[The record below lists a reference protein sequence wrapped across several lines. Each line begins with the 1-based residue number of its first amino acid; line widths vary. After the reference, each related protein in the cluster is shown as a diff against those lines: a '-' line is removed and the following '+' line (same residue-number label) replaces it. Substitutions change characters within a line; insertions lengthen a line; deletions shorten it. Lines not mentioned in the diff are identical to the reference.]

1 MKSKNIFAS
10 NLKKYM
16 NASNITRRDLSEAL
30 GVSYYTI
37 TSWVNGSKYPRMDK
51 VEMLAEYFGIQKS
64 DLIEEKLTAEPP
76 PISNLIPCPATRQ
89 VPIIGAIA
97 CGTPILAEQNVDGYA
112 VMSEHVQA
120 DFALRCVGDSM
131 IGARICDGD
140 IVYIRKT
147 YDFHNGDI
155 CAVLV
160 EDEATLK
167 RVYRIS
173 DSLVEL
179 RAENPSYPIL
189 RYQGQDA
196 AAVRIIGKA
205 VAFTSTVRH

>member
-1 MKSKNIFAS
+1 MNKGERLRLLRLSK
-10 NLKKYM
+10 K
-16 NASNITRRDLSEAL
+16 ITQTELANKL
-30 GVSYYTI
+30 NTTKQTI
-37 TSWVNGSKYPRMDK
+37 SKYEKGIVTNIPSDR
-51 VEMLAEYFGIQKS
+51 VEELARILETTPEYILGWDEDTPQ
-64 DLIEEKLTAEPP
+64 
-76 PISNLIPCPATRQ
+76 ISNLIPCPPTRQ
-89 VPIIGAIA
+89 VPVIGAIA

-112 VMSEHVQA
+112 VMPEHVQA

-147 YDFHNGDI
+147 YDFQNGDI

-205 VAFTSTVRH
+205 VAFTSAVRH

>member
-1 MKSKNIFAS
+1 MEMSEKIKFLRAKNGLTLEQVGAKVGVGKSTVRKWESGLIAN
-10 NLKKYM
+10 M
-16 NASNITRRDLSEAL
+16 RRDKIAKLAEAL
-30 GVSYYTI
+30 NTTPAYLMGWDEDT
-37 TSWVNGSKYPRMDK
+37 P
-51 VEMLAEYFGIQKS
+51 Q
-64 DLIEEKLTAEPP
+64 
-76 PISNLIPCPATRQ
+76 ISNLIPCPATRQ

-112 VMSEHVQA
+112 VMPEHVQA

-147 YDFHNGDI
+147 YDFQNGDI

-173 DSLVEL
+173 DNLVEL

-205 VAFTSTVRH
+205 VAFTSAVRH